1 MMPAAIRQAWPIGRI
16 AVLIA
21 ALVAALAVS
30 GVVEAAPP
38 KAKVWDL
45 WLDHDPAATATID
58 HGAWAAFLRRYR
70 TVGPGGVARVA
81 YCDVGPADRAA
92 LDAYLRDLAATP
104 ISAYGRDEQMA
115 YWINLYNALTV
126 RLVLDHYPVRGIKDI
141 DISPGLFSDGPW
153 GKKLIEVEGEPV
165 SLDDIEHRIL
175 RPIWR
180 DPRVHYAVNCA
191 SLGCPD
197 LAAEPY
203 RGDALEAQLTRAARA
218 YVNHPRG
225 VAIEDGKLIVSK
237 IYTWFR
243 EDFGGG
249 DAGVLRHLKAYAEP
263 GLAMRLERFDGIDDD
278 RYDWTLNRAEGC

>member
-1 MMPAAIRQAWPIGRI
+1 MIPAAARPWLLIGPI
-16 AVLIA
+16 AV
-21 ALVAALAVS
+21 LVAALAAG
-30 GVVEAAPP
+30 GVAVAAPP
-38 KAKVWDL
+38 KAKAWER
-45 WLDHDPAATATID
+45 WLDHDPAATAAID

-70 TVGPGGVARVA
+70 SVGPDGVARVA
-81 YCDVGPADRAA
+81 YCDVAPADRAA
-92 LDAYLRDLAATP
+92 LDAYLAALAATP
-104 ISAYGRDEQMA
+104 VSAYGRDEQMA

-126 RLVLDHYPVRGIKDI
+126 RLVLEHHPVRSIKDI
-141 DISPGLFSDGPW
+141 DISPGFLSDGPW
-153 GKKLIEVEGEPV
+153 GRKLIEVEGEPV

-191 SLGCPD
+191 SVGCPD

-203 RGDALEAQLTRAARA
+203 RGDALEAQLTAAARA

-225 VAIEDGKLIVSK
+225 VAIEDDKLIVSK

-243 EDFGGG
+243 ADFGGG

-263 GLAMRLERFDGIDDD
+263 GLAMRLERFDDIDDD